1 MIISTNFEI
10 ITTKAATKIV
20 AIDTIGANDG
30 AIFATTNGVATFATV
45 LLEMVITNSA
55 TKTPSNS
62 VFNITVRSMVLTK
75 AKGKKG

>member
-20 AIDTIGANDG
+20 AIDTNDG
-30 AIFATTNGVATFATV
+30 AISATSNGVATLVTA

-55 TKTPSNS
+55 TKTPSNP
-62 VFNITVRSMVLTK
+62 VFNITLRSMVLTI

>member
-20 AIDTIGANDG
+20 AIDTNDG
-30 AIFATTNGVATFATV
+30 VISSTSNGVATLVTA

>member
-30 AIFATTNGVATFATV
+30 AISATSNGVATLATA

-62 VFNITVRSMVLTK
+62 VFNITV
-75 AKGKKG
+75 